1 MSPTKRTKAKRAAPR
16 APRAPKSAAPAPWN
30 ADIRDINV
38 VWYNVTD
45 FARAKK
51 FYGETL
57 GLPVVAQIDG
67 VGWIEYGR
75 PNQTHLALNEWRG
88 PAPMPPTNGGA
99 TATFACDDVRGAI
112 ARLRAKGVRCDEVEE
127 IPGMVILGSFYDP
140 EGNRLQL
147 AESPQPVA

>member
-1 MSPTKRTKAKRAAPR
+1 MSPTKHTKTKRAAPR
-16 APRAPKSAAPAPWN
+16 APRAPKPAAPAPWN
-30 ADIRDINV
+30 ADMRDINV

-57 GLPVVAQIDG
+57 GLPVAAQIDG

-88 PAPMPPTNGGA
+88 PEPMPPTNGGA

-112 ARLRAKGVRCDEVEE
+112 ARLRAKGVRCDEVDE

-147 AESPQPVA
+147 AQSPQPVA

>member
-1 MSPTKRTKAKRAAPR
+1 MSPIKRTKAKHAAPR
-16 APRAPKSAAPAPWN
+16 APRAAKPAASAPWN
-30 ADIRDINV
+30 ADMRDINV

-57 GLPVVAQIDG
+57 GLPVAAQIDG
-67 VGWIEYGR
+67 VGWIEYGL

-112 ARLRAKGVRCDEVEE
+112 ARLRAKGVRCDEVDE